1 MRIVTALL
9 SLSVPCALNAADFD
23 YTFVDAGLVDTE
35 IETGV
40 GDVSGDGIG
49 INGSFAV
56 SDSVH
61 IVAGYSDIG
70 YDFNIDGSSM
80 NVGVGFHT
88 DINDDLDF
96 VADVSYIDVEVDTPF
111 GSADEDGL
119 GIGGGIRFHAGEKV
133 ELDAGLQYV
142 DLDDS
147 DTVLNVGGRYY
158 FSDSFALNAS
168 LSDADAGMSWI
179 IGIRAEFGGR

>member
-9 SLSVPCALNAADFD
+9 SLSLPCVLNAADFD

-35 IETGV
+35 IDV
-40 GDVSGDGIG
+40 GSVDVSGDGIG
-49 INGSFAV
+49 INGSIGV
-56 SDSVH
+56 SDNLH
-61 IVAGYSDIG
+61 IVAGYNDLD
-70 YDFNIDGSSM
+70 YDFGISGSTW
-80 NVGVGFHT
+80 NVGLGFNT

-96 VADVSYIDVEVDTPF
+96 VADVTWIDAEVDTAF
-111 GSADEDGL
+111 GSASEDGY
-119 GIGGGIRFHAGEKV
+119 GVSGGIRAHVGEKV

-142 DLDDS
+142 DLDES

-158 FSDSFALNAS
+158 FSDSFALNAG
-168 LSDADAGMSWI
+168 LSDADAGMSWM

>member
-9 SLSVPCALNAADFD
+9 SLSLPCALNAADFD

-35 IETGV
+35 IDV
-40 GDVSGDGIG
+40 GSVDVSGDGIG
-49 INGSFAV
+49 VNGSIGV
-56 SDSVH
+56 SDNVH
-61 IVAGYSDIG
+61 IVAGYSDLD
-70 YDFNIDGSSM
+70 YDFGIDGNSW

-88 DINDDLDF
+88 DINDDIDF
-96 VADVSYIDVEVDTPF
+96 VADVSYIDAEVSTAF
-111 GSADEDGL
+111 GSASEDGY
-119 GIGGGIRFHAGEKV
+119 GIGGGIRAHMGDSF

-158 FSDSFALNAS
+158 FNDSFALNAGI
-168 LSDADAGMSWI
+168 SDADAGMSWMV
-179 IGIRAEFGGR
+179 GIRAEFGGR